1 MVARSRAKTKIVDED
16 EDVEKSSALK
26 VDDVFEGAGFTLMII

>member
-1 MVARSRAKTKIVDED
+1 VITVVDED

-26 VDDVFEGAGFTLMII
+26 VEDVFEGLGFTLMII